1 MADTSTDRRGGQTW
15 PGLLGMLL
23 AGTDLAADDT
33 AWVMDRVLSGE
44 ATAAQLA
51 GFLVALRAK
60 GEAADEVA
68 GLAAAMLR
76 HARRVTVTGP
86 AVDVVGT
93 GGDQARTVNIST
105 MAAVVVA
112 AAGVPVVKHGN
123 RAASSASGAADVLEA
138 LGVAI
143 DLPPDAVAAS
153 VEQAGIGFCFAPVFH
168 PAMRHTGPVRRELG
182 VPTAMNVLGPLT
194 NPAQPPAALVGCA
207 DARLAPVLAEVLAGR
222 GGSALVVRGD
232 DGLDELTTTT
242 TSTVWVVG
250 GGEVRREVVD
260 PAALGVAPATR
271 EDLRGGDA
279 AVNAAVFRRVLA
291 GERGPV
297 RDAVLVNAAGALVA
311 FDGVAA
317 GPPADVSGA
326 LAAALDRADRRDR
339 LRRGGAVAGA
349 LGGAL
354 DAAAG
359 GYSRLT
365 GCPPVHTA
373 RSACTRRT
381 MCTLGARCARPA
393 PVGTSPLAGRRPL
406 PLVRSRARRRTSPR
420 CRPVTTSGT
429 RCGCRCGAPR
439 RPC

>member
-1 MADTSTDRRGGQTW
+1 MADTAAPRTW
-15 PGLLGMLL
+15 PGLLGRLL
-23 AGTDLAADDT
+23 AGHDLDADDT

-60 GEAADEVA
+60 GEAPAEVA
-68 GLAAAMLR
+68 GLATAMLR
-76 HARRVTVTGP
+76 HARRVTVEGP

-143 DLPPDAVAAS
+143 DLPPDGVAAA
-153 VEQAGIGFCFAPVFH
+153 VDEVGIGFCFAPVFH

-207 DARLAPVLAEVLAGR
+207 DARLAPVIAEVFAGR
-222 GGSALVVRGD
+222 GCSALVVRGD

-242 TSTVWVVG
+242 TTTAWVVG
-250 GGEVRREVVD
+250 GGEVRRETVD
-260 PAALGVAPATR
+260 PSAFGVPVATR

-279 AVNAAVFRRVLA
+279 GVNAEVFRRVLG

-297 RDAVLVNAAGALVA
+297 RDAVLLNAAGALVA
-311 FDGVAA
+311 FDAVAA
-317 GPPADVSGA
+317 GVAVDLP
-326 LAAALDRADRRDR
+326 AALSAGIARAAQAVDSDRKS
-339 LRRGGAVAGA
+339 V
-349 LGGAL
+349 
-354 DAAAG
+354 
-359 GYSRLT
+359 
-365 GCPPVHTA
+365 V
-373 RSACTRRT
+373 
-381 MCTLGARCARPA
+381 
-393 PVGTSPLAGRRPL
+393 
-406 PLVRSRARRRTSPR
+406 
-420 CRPVTTSGT
+420 
-429 RCGCRCGAPR
+429 
-439 RPC
+439 

>member
-1 MADTSTDRRGGQTW
+1 VADTGAVHSW
-15 PGLLGMLL
+15 PGLLGRLL
-23 AGTDLAADDT
+23 AGHDLESDDT

-60 GEAADEVA
+60 GEAPAEVA

-76 HARRVTVTGP
+76 HARRVTVERP

-138 LGVAI
+138 LGVVI
-143 DLPPDAVAAS
+143 DLPPDGVAAC
-153 VEQAGIGFCFAPVFH
+153 VAEVGIGFCFAPVFH

-194 NPAQPPAALVGCA
+194 NPAQPPAALVGSA

-222 GGSALVVRGD
+222 GASALVVRGD

-242 TSTVWVVG
+242 TSTAWVVG
-250 GGEVRREVVD
+250 AGEVRRESVD
-260 PAALGVAPATR
+260 PAVLGLPPATR

-279 AVNAAVFRRVLA
+279 AVNAAVFRRLLG
-291 GERGPV
+291 GERGAV
-297 RDAVLVNAAGALVA
+297 RDAVLLNAAGALVA

-317 GPPADVSGA
+317 GPPAD
-326 LAAALDRADRRDR
+326 LHAALSAALTRAAEAVDV
-339 LRRGGAVAGA
+339 GAAEELLARWVEVAA
-349 LGGAL
+349 RVR
-354 DAAAG
+354 AG
-359 GYSRLT
+359 
-365 GCPPVHTA
+365 
-373 RSACTRRT
+373 
-381 MCTLGARCARPA
+381 
-393 PVGTSPLAGRRPL
+393 
-406 PLVRSRARRRTSPR
+406 
-420 CRPVTTSGT
+420 
-429 RCGCRCGAPR
+429 
-439 RPC
+439 